1 MTELFLFIQVFF
13 TCIFNLYIGGKRL
26 LLKSNAIITIV
37 FSIIIVY
44 SYEEVGIYSSLLM
57 FVCFITINYNSFR
70 KWNLSIYNA
79 AVVMI
84 ISSLG
89 DHFIFTL
96 LYSGYLFS
104 FKKINISNY
113 NIYEFVF
120 YNFLFLAIN
129 LCLLFLFKKFKN
141 FVYNQ
146 LGEKKELFIWIFAFL
161 SSFTFI
167 FYLLAT
173 SLERTTSL
181 EREVDSYSKI
191 ITLNGIFFAIYFLI
205 FILCIFELMS
215 YGKRK
220 CEIRQ
225 YEMEFKNLENY
236 TEVLEEK
243 YLEIRRFRHD
253 YINIMASMSEYITNK
268 DLDGLTN
275 YFNNNIMKLTNE
287 IKLNNFK
294 LNALK
299 NIKISEIKGLVSSKL
314 ISAQEKGIDVTFE
327 SVNQIHSVN
336 MDIVAF
342 CRCIGILID
351 NAIEE
356 SLSIDN
362 GMIRV
367 GFITNENSLSFIVIN
382 AYEEKSYKIHQYFQ
396 EGFSTKGNNR
406 GLGLSNLKRLIDDCS
421 NVHLDTS
428 IDNGHFIQIMT
439 IY

>member
-1 MTELFLFIQVFF
+1 MTELFLFIQFF
-13 TCIFNLYIGGKRL
+13 STCILNLYIGGKRL
-26 LLKSNAIITIV
+26 LLKFNAIITII

-44 SYEEVGIYSSLLM
+44 GYEEVGIYSSLLM
-57 FVCFITINYNSFR
+57 FIFFITINYNSFK

-89 DHFIFTL
+89 DHLIVII
-96 LYSGYLFS
+96 LYSDYFFS
-104 FKKINISNY
+104 FKKIDISNY
-113 NIYEFVF
+113 NIHEFIFYAFVF
-120 YNFLFLAIN
+120 LTIN
-129 LCLLFLFKKFKN
+129 LYLSFLFKKFRN

-167 FYLLAT
+167 FYFLAT
-173 SLERTTSL
+173 VL
-181 EREVDSYSKI
+181 EREVNSYSKV
-191 ITLNGIFFAIYFLI
+191 ITLNGIFFTIYFLI

-220 CEIRQ
+220 CAIQR

-268 DLDGLTN
+268 DVDGLTN

-327 SVNQIHSVN
+327 SVNQIHSIN
-336 MDIVAF
+336 MDIVSF

-356 SLSIDN
+356 SLTIDK

-367 GFITNENSLSFIVIN
+367 GFITHENSLSFIVIN
-382 AYEEKSYKIHQYFQ
+382 AYEEKNYKIHQYFQ
-396 EGFSTKGNNR
+396 EGFSTKGKNR

>member
-1 MTELFLFIQVFF
+1 MTESFLFIQ
-13 TCIFNLYIGGKRL
+13 IFCTFILNLYIGGKRL
-26 LLKSNAIITIV
+26 LSKFSVIITII
-37 FSIIIVY
+37 FSIIFVY
-44 SYEEVGIYSSLLM
+44 SYKKIGIYSSILM
-57 FVCFITINYNSFR
+57 FIFFITINYNSFR
-70 KWNLSIYNA
+70 KLNLSIYNA
-79 AVVMI
+79 GVLMI
-84 ISSLG
+84 ISILG
-89 DHFIFTL
+89 DYLISII
-96 LYSGYLFS
+96 LYSEYFFS
-104 FKKINISNY
+104 LKQIDISNY
-113 NIYEFVF
+113 KIHELIFHIF
-120 YNFLFLAIN
+120 GFLTINFCLAI
-129 LCLLFLFKKFKN
+129 LFKKFIN
-141 FVYNQ
+141 FIYNQ

-167 FYLLAT
+167 FYFLAMKI
-173 SLERTTSL
+173 EEINR
-181 EREVDSYSKI
+181 YSK
-191 ITLNGIFFAIYFLI
+191 TVVLNGMFFTIYFLI
-205 FILCIFELMS
+205 FIICIFELMS

-225 YEMEFKNLENY
+225 HEMEFKNLENY

-268 DLDGLTN
+268 DIDGLTN

-356 SLSIDN
+356 SLTIDK

-367 GFITNENSLSFIVIN
+367 GFITHENSLSFIVIN
-382 AYEEKSYKIHQYFQ
+382 AYEEKNYKIHQYFQ
-396 EGFSTKGNNR
+396 EGFSTKGKNR